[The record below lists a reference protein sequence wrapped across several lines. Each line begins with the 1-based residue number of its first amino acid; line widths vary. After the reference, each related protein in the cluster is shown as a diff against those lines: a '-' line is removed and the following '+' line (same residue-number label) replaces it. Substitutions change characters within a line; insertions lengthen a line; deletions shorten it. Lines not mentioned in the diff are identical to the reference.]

1 MVLTRFSRVLTCAA
15 LTLAIVSFVLTP
27 SLAEAFKRT
36 EVGDTAKD
44 FTLPTLKGD
53 KLTLTKSL
61 GSKATVVAFWAAWSP
76 RSQPMLKD
84 LQSFLAEH
92 EKDGLKV
99 MGVNVEHPV
108 WDKGEEP
115 KIIKAIEDS
124 TAAYPMVI
132 DKDFAIYNDYGVV
145 VVPSIVLL
153 DKDGKVVALTT
164 GYSSTGKDILKEDIL
179 RTLGLLKAV
188 EVADKK
194 DEGYKPNNVA
204 VRHLM
209 MAEKFLGKK
218 MYTKAETAAK
228 EAIAKDAEYVQAYR
242 ILAEALKKQGK
253 EEESAASVLKADEFD
268 AKHKLPP
275 AETKTPESKEQAK
288 PEAKPA
294 EGKGPHTSMSPSE
307 KANLPG

>member
-15 LTLAIVSFVLTP
+15 LTLAIVSFILTP

-36 EVGDTAKD
+36 GVGDTARD
-44 FTLPTLKGD
+44 FTLPTLQGE

-61 GSKATVVAFWAAWSP
+61 GPKATIIAFWAAWSP

-84 LQSFLAEH
+84 LQSIFAEH

-108 WDKGEEP
+108 WDKAEEP
-115 KIIKAIEDS
+115 KIIQAIADS
-124 TAAYPMVI
+124 AAAYPMVI

-153 DKDGKVVALTT
+153 DKEGKVVALTT
-164 GYSSTGKDILKEDIL
+164 GYSSTGKDMLKEDVQ
-179 RTLGLLKAV
+179 RTLGLVKA
-188 EVADKK
+188 EEAVAKK
-194 DEGYKPNNVA
+194 DEGGYKPNNVA

-218 MYTKAETAAK
+218 MYTKAEAAAK
-228 EAIAKDAEYVQAYR
+228 DAIAKDGEYVQAYR
-242 ILAEALKKQGK
+242 VLAEALKKQGR

-275 AETKTPESKEQAK
+275 AGDKEQEKKEAK
-288 PEAKPA
+288 PEAKPE
-294 EGKGPHTSMSPSE
+294 EGKGPHTSMSPRTITVI
-307 KANLPG
+307 PG